1 MGTDNPLHSMFMEP
15 IHVLGAGSIGLLFAA
30 SIRTAFPS
38 YPIRILLREHY
49 APTLQNQQRDHNKQE
64 CISVCLQHQRRLKT
78 VHIPAQLISSAV
90 SDSTKPP
97 IRNLLLTTKAFQA
110 VPAVRSILSR
120 LAVGPARD
128 YEESSSP
135 SSSSSIPS
143 QNSTTNLIVLCNGAL
158 AVRDELQELLA
169 QEQLEDSVRIVLATT
184 THGAYREQGN
194 AQEIDNGD
202 GNDNHENGL
211 FHVVHAGVGHTIIDE
226 STMPTGIPKLSE
238 MLDRAG
244 LVCSSSSSAAALRTA
259 LWRKLAANC
268 IINPLTALRQIRNG
282 QLLEQSDWKHLL
294 QSVAEE
300 VAAVAAA
307 DTCTSLPRQ
316 QQQQQKQQEQNV
328 QNDELTATSLQK
340 YVEQVVTD
348 TAANKSSMLQDVLA
362 QRHTEIDYLSG
373 YVVRRGRALGIDCPA
388 NEELWTQVRSQTA
401 SYTRTTD

>member
-1 MGTDNPLHSMFMEP
+1 MEP

-38 YPIRILLREHY
+38 YPIRLLLREHY

-78 VHIPAQLISSAV
+78 VHIPAQLISAAV

-97 IRNLLLTTKAFQA
+97 IRNLLLTTKAFHA

-120 LAVGPARD
+120 LSVGLARAD
-128 YEESSSP
+128 KEESSSLSP
-135 SSSSSIPS
+135 SSASTSSRAL
-143 QNSTTNLIVLCNGAL
+143 TTNLIVLCNGAL
-158 AVRDELQELLA
+158 AVRDELQELLS

-184 THGAYREQGN
+184 THGAYRVIGN
-194 AQEIDNGD
+194 AQ
-202 GNDNHENGL
+202 GNDNHSDSGSDNVDNGL

-226 STMPTGIPKLSE
+226 SAMPKDSPKLSE

-244 LVCSSSSSAAALRTA
+244 LVCTSSSSAAAMQTS

-268 IINPLTALRQIRNG
+268 IINPLTALRQMHNG
-282 QLLEQSDWKHLL
+282 QLLEQSDWKQLL
-294 QSVAEE
+294 LRISEE

-307 DTCTSLPRQ
+307 DTATRLSAQ
-316 QQQQQKQQEQNV
+316 QEEDEQEQQKVPVDE
-328 QNDELTATSLQK
+328 ELTATSLQK

-348 TAANKSSMLQDVLA
+348 TAVNKSSMLQDVLA
-362 QRHTEIDYLSG
+362 QRQTEIDYLSG
-373 YVVRRGRALGIDCPA
+373 YVVRRGRVLGIECPA
-388 NEELWTQVRSQTA
+388 NEELWKQVRSLTA
-401 SYTRTTD
+401 SYTKS

>member
-1 MGTDNPLHSMFMEP
+1 MEP

-64 CISVCLQHQRRLKT
+64 CISVCLQHQRRLRT
-78 VHIPAQLISSAV
+78 VHIPAQLISAAV

-120 LAVGPARD
+120 LAVGPAGRD
-128 YEESSSP
+128 NEESSSL
-135 SSSSSIPS
+135 SSVSLKSSKT
-143 QNSTTNLIVLCNGAL
+143 STTNLIVLCNGAL
-158 AVRDELQELLA
+158 AVRDELQELLL

-184 THGAYREQGN
+184 THGAYRERSN
-194 AQEIDNGD
+194 AEENDNDNDNGS
-202 GNDNHENGL
+202 DNVDNGL

-226 STMPTGIPKLSE
+226 SAMPTDKPKLSE

-244 LVCSSSSSAAALRTA
+244 LVCSSSSSAAAMRTA

-268 IINPLTALRQIRNG
+268 IINPLTALRQIHNG
-282 QLLEQSDWKHLL
+282 QLLEQSDWKHMLL
-294 QSVAEE
+294 SITEE

-307 DTCTSLPRQ
+307 DVATRLPG
-316 QQQQQKQQEQNV
+316 QQEEDEHQQNV
-328 QNDELTATSLQK
+328 QVDEELTATSLQK

-373 YVVRRGRALGIDCPA
+373 YVVRRGRAVGIECPA
-388 NEELWTQVRSQTA
+388 NEELWKQVRSLTA